1 MRVSGRC
8 ATSCTRA
15 WLGTWQNKRQSN
27 AKKQTILLPSLTPVH
42 RVHDPPQAQDSLK
55 ESSCAG
61 CCAVSCNTAQDAG
74 RGILAA
80 LSTVLTGSI
89 FLSRDGC
96 TFLRQKLRRH
106 ERELVRRM
114 LRRILQY
121 CAECW
126 TRHSCSSFHRLT
138 GCIFLSPCGYVSCR
152 LVGAFSCRRSTRQ
165 HERRA
170 LHRMLHSFQEHC
182 SRFCGC
188 QNLRKTEEP
197 QEKKIIVDML
207 VCLK

>member
-1 MRVSGRC
+1 MQHFPPSSQG
-8 ATSCTRA
+8 AFSCRETGARSFA
-15 WLGTWQNKRQSN
+15 RSFGGM
-27 AKKQTILLPSLTPVH
+27 
-42 RVHDPPQAQDSLK
+42 K

-80 LSTVLTGSI
+80 LSTVSQGAFSCRETGARS
-89 FLSRDGC
+89 C
-96 TFLRQKLRRH
+96 RQKLRRH